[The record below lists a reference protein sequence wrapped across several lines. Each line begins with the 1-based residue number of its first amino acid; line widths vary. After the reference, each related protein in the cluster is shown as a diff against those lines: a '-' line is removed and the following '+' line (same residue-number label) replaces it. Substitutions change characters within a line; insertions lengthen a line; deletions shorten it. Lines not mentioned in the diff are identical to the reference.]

1 MNSPLRRPL
10 FLLLSLAGLTLL
22 HAQRW
27 DFRLMEY
34 NVENLFDTL
43 HAPGCQDS
51 DFTPEGSHHWN
62 TPRYWGKLGR
72 LARVIAG
79 AGGATP
85 PDLVALA
92 EVENDSV
99 LSHLTRRT
107 SLSFLGYE
115 YIITHSAD
123 VRGINVALLFQPHR
137 FRPVSVD
144 TFRVPPL
151 HPRISPTRDLL
162 HVAGELPWG
171 DTLDVMV
178 CHLPSRRNGRQAE
191 RYRNLVCRVVRQK
204 ADSLCKVRRKP
215 SVVITGDFN
224 AAYPE
229 KSVKDF
235 LGVVLPDSV
244 NPVPGQ
250 IYVLSHALHARQGI
264 AGTYKYRG
272 YWNRLDQ
279 VFVNGRLLS
288 PSPSEAGLRCSPS
301 DCRIVDFGFL
311 LRADPSDE
319 GVRPYPTYRGP
330 FYVGGYSDHLPLM
343 LTLHWA
349 D

>member
-1 MNSPLRRPL
+1 MNSSLRSPL
-10 FLLLSLAGLTLL
+10 FLLLSLAGFALL

-43 HAPGCQDS
+43 HAPGRQDA

-79 AGGATP
+79 VGGATP

-107 SLSFLGYE
+107 SLSFLGYD
-115 YIITHSAD
+115 YIITRSAD
-123 VRGINVALLFQPHR
+123 VRGINVALLYQPYR

-191 RYRNLVCRVVRQK
+191 RYRNRVCRVVRQK
-204 ADSLCKVRRKP
+204 ADSLCSVRQKP

-235 LGVVLPDSV
+235 LGAALPDSV
-244 NPVPGQ
+244 NPVLDQ
-250 IYVLSHALHARQGI
+250 IYVLSHTLHARQGI

-272 YWNRLDQ
+272 CWNRLDQ

-288 PSPSEAGLRCSPS
+288 PDSAASGLRCSPS
-301 DCRIVDFGFL
+301 DCRIVDFDFL

-330 FYVGGYSDHLPLM
+330 FYLGGYSDHLPLT